1 MLGAGERNAGTSD
14 ATANLRGMTRR
25 ALSPSLV
32 VAAVLADAQG
42 EHRLAFYALFAAI
55 PALAVAAIGAFGDYL
70 EGSSPIFASVSA
82 LVLALVVVGT
92 AVRAPALADDAV
104 PTLALSVLVLA
115 LALLAAQGA
124 LELARGWLERQ
135 RPRRVA
141 RQVD

>member
-1 MLGAGERNAGTSD
+1 
-14 ATANLRGMTRR
+14 MTRR

-70 EGSSPIFASVSA
+70 EGSSPIFVWVNSLALVLVVAGTALRAPALAEDRVPTVALSA
-82 LVLALVVVGT
+82 LVLAVCALT
-92 AVRAPALADDAV
+92 AQ
-104 PTLALSVLVLA
+104 SV
-115 LALLAAQGA
+115 

-141 RQVD
+141 GQVD

>member
-1 MLGAGERNAGTSD
+1 
-14 ATANLRGMTRR
+14 MTRR

-70 EGSSPIFASVSA
+70 EGSSPIFVWVNSLA
-82 LVLALVVVGT
+82 LVLVVAGT
-92 AVRAPALADDAV
+92 ALRAPALAQDRV
-104 PTLALSVLVLA
+104 PTVALSALVLVVCV
-115 LALLAAQGA
+115 LAAQSV

-141 RQVD
+141 GQVD